1 MAMRKFTDHGGVAWE
16 AVLGRESWGGLVLLF
31 VPPAG
36 GPLRQA
42 FFPADSYDIAVVEL
56 DSMPEAQLRQ
66 LLDESQPTMD

>member
-1 MAMRKFTDHGGVAWE
+1 MRTFVDSTGTAWE

-36 GPLRQA
+36 APIRQA

-56 DSMPEAQLRQ
+56 DSMPEQRLRQ
-66 LLDESQPTMD
+66 LLDESQPKSD